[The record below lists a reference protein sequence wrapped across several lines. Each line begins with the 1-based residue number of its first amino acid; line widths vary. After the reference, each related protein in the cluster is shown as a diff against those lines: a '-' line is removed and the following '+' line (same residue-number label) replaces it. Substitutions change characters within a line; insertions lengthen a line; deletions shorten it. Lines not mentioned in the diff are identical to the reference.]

1 MWKAM
6 LWGFECVLCS
16 RMVGRFGMGI
26 FVLRKGHQASSKPL
40 SPIGIWTCRR
50 KRDGGKLQLKEQH
63 WQEASCSQVGQ
74 YLSSLHGFFHQQNDA
89 LLVIISCNLIKLSYN
104 TFFWVYLNFNNSFFF
119 FSSSIGYNL
128 CFGLVSCWSF
138 PAYYGYSAFLICFC
152 AVCLLRFMG
161 WSIRCG
167 AGKGEME
174 LKALKS
180 WNSGIEGIKSLKEI
194 RGKPELRPVCEIL
207 VLGPW
212 KRTVWDCSPG
222 PAF

>member
-26 FVLRKGHQASSKPL
+26 YVLRKGHQASSKPL

-104 TFFWVYLNFNNSFFF
+104 TFFWVYLNFNNSYFF
-119 FSSSIGYNL
+119 L
-128 CFGLVSCWSF
+128 LPLVIISVLDWFHAGPFQHTMAIQLSL
-138 PAYYGYSAFLICFC
+138 SAFVLC
-152 AVCLLRFMG
+152 ACWDLWAEVLDAEQEKG
-161 WSIRCG
+161 KWS
-167 AGKGEME
+167 
-174 LKALKS
+174 
-180 WNSGIEGIKSLKEI
+180 
-194 RGKPELRPVCEIL
+194 
-207 VLGPW
+207 
-212 KRTVWDCSPG
+212 
-222 PAF
+222 